1 MVYSIRAFGAIYA
14 PTKRSF
20 SPQLQSYIVRRDMS
34 KKMLSTA
41 LLFLIG
47 AGFALFSLYT
57 LLTAKDTDT
66 VIVGLVY
73 LVPAIAA
80 FVALIML
87 PFKPMAERE

>member
-1 MVYSIRAFGAIYA
+1 
-14 PTKRSF
+14 
-20 SPQLQSYIVRRDMS
+20 MS

-47 AGFALFSLYT
+47 AGFGVFSLYT
-57 LLTAKDTDT
+57 LITAKDSDT
-66 VIVGLVY
+66 VFVGLLY

-87 PFKPMAERE
+87 PFKPMRDDERP

>member
-1 MVYSIRAFGAIYA
+1 
-14 PTKRSF
+14 
-20 SPQLQSYIVRRDMS
+20 MS

-47 AGFALFSLYT
+47 SGFGLFSLFT
-57 LLTAKDTDT
+57 LINARDTDT
-66 VIVGLVY
+66 VMVGVLY

-87 PFKPMAERE
+87 PFKPMPENK